1 MAKLVLVLRILLGL
15 VFTVFGLNGFLGFIP
30 EPDPATLPAGA
41 AAFGQAMTETGYL
54 LQLVKGVELLCGLLL
69 LAGRW
74 VPFAL
79 VLLGPVV
86 VNILLFHLFL
96 APDPAAGAIGYLS
109 FVLWA
114 FLCWAYRGSASGI
127 LAASAKPSV

>member
-15 VFTVFGLNGFLGFIP
+15 IFTVFGLNGFLNFLPPP
-30 EPDPATLPAGA
+30 EGMPEAAGA
-41 AAFGQAMTETGYL
+41 FFGALAATGYML
-54 LQLVKGVELLCGLLL
+54 PLIKGVEVVGGILLL
-69 LAGRW
+69 LGRY
-74 VPFAL
+74 VPLAL
-79 VLLGPVV
+79 ILLGPVA

-96 APDPAAGAIGYLS
+96 APDPAAGFIGYLS

>member
-15 VFTVFGLNGFLGFIP
+15 IFTVFGLNGFFDFLEAP
-30 EPDPATLPAGA
+30 EMPEAAGA
-41 AAFGQAMTETGYL
+41 FFGALAATGYML
-54 LQLVKGVELLCGLLL
+54 PLIKGVEVVGGILLL
-69 LAGRW
+69 LGRY
-74 VPFAL
+74 VPLAL
-79 VLLGPVV
+79 ILLGPVA

-96 APDPAAGAIGYLS
+96 APDPAAGFIGYLS